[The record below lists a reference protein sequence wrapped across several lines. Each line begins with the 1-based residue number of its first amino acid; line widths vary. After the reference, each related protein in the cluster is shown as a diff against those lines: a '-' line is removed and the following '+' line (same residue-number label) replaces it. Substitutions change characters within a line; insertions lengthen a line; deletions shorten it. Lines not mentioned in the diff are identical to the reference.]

1 MSMKSPTRTDAY
13 TQCICGGRMSIAL
26 VEPIPDNPDKMRHTF
41 KCLECSETATF
52 EFLKKGVVAE
62 EGGRQSRIDNCF
74 RREAKVGANC
84 S

>member
-1 MSMKSPTRTDAY
+1 
-13 TQCICGGRMSIAL
+13 

-62 EGGRQSRIDNCF
+62 EGGPPKSN
-74 RREAKVGANC
+74 
-84 S
+84 

>member
-1 MSMKSPTRTDAY
+1 MCNEHDFVMSMKSPTRTDAY

-26 VEPIPDNPDKMRHTF
+26 VETIPDNPDKMRHTF

-62 EGGRQSRIDNCF
+62 EGGPPKPN
-74 RREAKVGANC
+74 
-84 S
+84 